1 VTYRFS
7 ACPGCGGKLRTD
19 AEQRTQHAEP
29 PCTWF
34 VHVDAEAAAIVGVSR
49 CRFNCTQRPLC
60 EYCSRCEAAAAE
72 ALELAELVAR
82 PGS

>member
-1 VTYRFS
+1 MTYRFS

-34 VHVDAEAAAIVGVSR
+34 VHVDAEAAAIVDAVATLPKG
-49 CRFNCTQRPLC
+49 
-60 EYCSRCEAAAAE
+60 EAARAA
-72 ALELAELVAR
+72 LDLAELVAGR
-82 PGS
+82 EAEALRRRGKL